1 MDKQIAN
8 HLHYY
13 KRLQKVLDAHKTKA
27 ESIALRKQWVEKQKS
42 TQYQDEY
49 DRIRGE
55 LSRSVVG
62 RTEGSVEHLKEK
74 KKKLEKLGS
83 VAVYNIV

>member
-62 RTEGSVEHLKEK
+62 RTEGSVEHLKARKHELQK
-74 KKKLEKLGS
+74 T
-83 VAVYNIV
+83 